1 MPRRFAWDEAKSQ
14 ANRRKH
20 RIGFETARLVFDDV
34 NAVARQDRDVNGE
47 QRWQTIGWVETIVV
61 TVAHTVTEEN
71 GVEVIRI
78 ISARKA
84 TPSERRLYEEKET
97 D

>member
-1 MPRRFAWDEAKSQ
+1 MAARFAWDERKNQ

-20 RIGFETARLVFDDV
+20 QIGFETAVLVFDDP
-34 NAVARQDRDVNGE
+34 NALAIQDRTVGGE
-47 QRWQTIGWVETIVV
+47 QRWQAIGWAQTSILVVVHTIGAGNGTET
-61 TVAHTVTEEN
+61 
-71 GVEVIRI
+71 IRI

-84 TPSERRLYEEKET
+84 TPLERRLYEEET

>member
-1 MPRRFAWDEAKSQ
+1 MAARFAWDERKNQ

-20 RIGFETARLVFDDV
+20 HIGFETAVLVFDDP
-34 NAVARQDRDVNGE
+34 NAIALQDRDVGLE
-47 QRWQTIGWVETIVV
+47 QRWQMIGWAQTSIIV
-61 TVAHTVTEEN
+61 VAHTIGLGN
-71 GVEVIRI
+71 GTEVIRI

-84 TPSERRLYEEKET
+84 TPSERRLYEEET